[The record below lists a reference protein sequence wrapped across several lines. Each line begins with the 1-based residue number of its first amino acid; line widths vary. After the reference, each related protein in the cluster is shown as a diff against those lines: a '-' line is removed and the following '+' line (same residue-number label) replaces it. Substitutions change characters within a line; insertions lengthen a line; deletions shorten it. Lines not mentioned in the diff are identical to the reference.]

1 MWSEGMGMMEG
12 WMYLFNHQTV
22 TENLASHYF
31 WHGISEL
38 DRKDLYGQAAD
49 VPDMLSS
56 NSIWKSTSLER

>member
-1 MWSEGMGMMEG
+1 
-12 WMYLFNHQTV
+12 MYLFNHQTV